1 MILFQFVGAGGVNR
15 GDGGATGGLP
25 GNDFGGDSGSDD
37 GIGGIGGNDGAGG
50 SGGPGG
56 VSNNGGGPGG
66 LDDNSIDSDSDG
78 PFGDVGGNRD
88 DFDSNR
94 NRPGDSD
101 LPKRDRGFGTIIT
114 NSGDTYFGIAPGA
127 SARAHVQNIDLKPF
141 GEDGALSPGEALRRD
156 ERRSLRL
163 RFRG

>member
-1 MILFQFVGAGGVNR
+1 MNR
-15 GDGGATGGLP
+15 GDGTPPAGLP
-25 GNDFGGDSGSDD
+25 GNDFGADGGSDD
-37 GIGGIGGNDGAGG
+37 GIGGGIGGIGGNDGAGT
-50 SGGPGG
+50 GGIG
-56 VSNNGGGPGG
+56 NNGGGPGG

-78 PFGDVGGNRD
+78 PFGDVGGNPD

-94 NRPGDSD
+94 NRPGNSD
-101 LPKRDRGFGTIIT
+101 FPKRDRGIGTIIT

>member
-1 MILFQFVGAGGVNR
+1 MNR
-15 GDGGATGGLP
+15 GDGTPTGGLP
-25 GNDFGGDSGSDD
+25 GTDFGADGGSDD
-37 GIGGIGGNDGAGG
+37 GIGGGIGGIGGNDG
-50 SGGPGG
+50 GGPGG
-56 VSNNGGGPGG
+56 PGGIGNNGGGPGG

-78 PFGDVGGNRD
+78 FGDVGGSRD

-101 LPKRDRGFGTIIT
+101 FPKRDRGFGTIIT

>member
-1 MILFQFVGAGGVNR
+1 MNR
-15 GDGGATGGLP
+15 GDGPATGGLP
-25 GNDFGGDSGSDD
+25 GNDFGADGDSND
-37 GIGGIGGNDGAGG
+37 GIGGKNDGAGTG
-50 SGGPGG
+50 SIG
-56 VSNNGGGPGG
+56 NNGGEPGG
-66 LDDNSIDSDSDG
+66 LDDNSIDSDSNG

-101 LPKRDRGFGTIIT
+101 FPKRDRGFGTIIT
-114 NSGDTYFGIAPGA
+114 NAGDTYFGIAPGA

-141 GEDGALSPGEALRRD
+141 GEDASSLSPGEALRRD